1 MANVEIEFGT
11 ERLVLNDDAFD
22 VAKVRQLRKAIKEVG
37 KKYDDELDAQKKAIN
52 EVIEEYR
59 PRLKR
64 EVDDYG
70 VPTETDAE
78 YTKRIAEPL
87 AERDAKIDEIAPED
101 AEAPT
106 MKLAYQCLEAIAE
119 ITGQGG
125 GRKVNAAN
133 FEKINWGKAKM
144 KLAKFLISNECDLGL
159 IFLPPKQL

>member
-1 MANVEIEFGT
+1 MANVEIELGP
-11 ERLVLNDDAFD
+11 ERLVLNDDVFD

-64 EVDDYG
+64 EVDEYD
-70 VPTETDAE
+70 VFTETEAE

-87 AERDAKIDEIAPED
+87 AERNAKIEEIAPD
-101 AEAPT
+101 DEAPT
-106 MKLAYQCLEAIAE
+106 MKLGYQCLEVIADL
-119 ITGQGG
+119 TGQGG
-125 GRKVNAAN
+125 GRKVNPTN
-133 FEKINWGKAKM
+133 FEKVKWGQAKM